1 MFLLKIQIK
10 TFCILAYTDIKA
22 VYHWAQSVSDQLK
35 YFVNFKMIRNISS
48 LTIHHHP
55 MTTTPTPDLIST
67 SDFVR
72 EALKDAVLV
81 SMLEN
86 FS

>member
-1 MFLLKIQIK
+1 
-10 TFCILAYTDIKA
+10 
-22 VYHWAQSVSDQLK
+22 
-35 YFVNFKMIRNISS
+35 MIRNISS

-81 SMLEN
+81 SMLLN
-86 FS
+86 SSKSSLIPLAKSYIVLANT